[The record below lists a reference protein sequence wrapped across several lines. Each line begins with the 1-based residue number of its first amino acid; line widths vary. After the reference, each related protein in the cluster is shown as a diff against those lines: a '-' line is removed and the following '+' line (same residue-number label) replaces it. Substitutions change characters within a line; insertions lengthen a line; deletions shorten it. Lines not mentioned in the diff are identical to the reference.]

1 MVCLSYSEPGGFTN
15 ARYLVRRLRRKLTR
29 AKILVGFCALTEE
42 DAIRRDALKETGAEL
57 IVCEML
63 LTELSRVRG
72 TPLVVS
78 RHRPCKG
85 PSARGVTAAHRR
97 R

>member
-1 MVCLSYSEPGGFTN
+1 VTGAQLACLSYLEPGGFTN

-29 AKILVGFCALTEE
+29 AKIPVGFWTLTEE
-42 DAIRRDALKETGAEL
+42 DAIRRDALKETRAEL

-78 RHRPCKG
+78 RHR
-85 PSARGVTAAHRR
+85 AACRL
-97 R
+97 